1 LIPKSTFISK
11 NRAKKIRQN
20 FSLKRFFMSKG
31 FKPTEHKKSSKNMK
45 AQLERKTKEF
55 KNVLRNPVV
64 VAANLLDKSA
74 NHDVE

>member
-1 LIPKSTFISK
+1 
-11 NRAKKIRQN
+11 
-20 FSLKRFFMSKG
+20 MSKG
-31 FKPTEHKKSSKNMK
+31 FKPTEHKKGSPKNLK

>member
-1 LIPKSTFISK
+1 M
-11 NRAKKIRQN
+11 N
-20 FSLKRFFMSKG
+20 KG

>member
-1 LIPKSTFISK
+1 
-11 NRAKKIRQN
+11 
-20 FSLKRFFMSKG
+20 MSKG
-31 FKPTEHKKSSKNMK
+31 FKPTEHKKGSKNMK

-64 VAANLLDKSA
+64 VAANLLDKST